1 MHNHGAQKGGVIG
14 RIILAVFLLA
24 LVAAGVVGYLAYDA
38 YRDIK
43 ADGPLQTQS
52 ILWVERGN
60 SVTAVAAKLKEMGAI
75 EDERLFAIASRINE
89 LAPALQA
96 GEYEIP
102 PSASIE
108 DIISLLK
115 DGKPLLRFVTIPEGL
130 TTKQIV
136 ERITQT
142 DLLEGEVTI
151 TPAEGALLP
160 ETYSYQRGDSRD
172 SVIDRMAAAH
182 DAALSELWAG
192 RAEGLPFTT
201 PAEAV
206 ILASIVEKET
216 GIADERPLVAS
227 VFVNRL
233 THRPPMRLQSDP
245 TIIYGLTGGEPLGR
259 GIRRSELNRETPYNT
274 YKINGLPPTPIANPG
289 KAALAAVLNP
299 PDTDYLYFVAD
310 GSGGHAFA
318 SSYAE
323 HRRNAAKWRRIE
335 SAAAAGTAKAP

>member
-1 MHNHGAQKGGVIG
+1 MHNRVAQRGGLLG
-14 RIILAVFLLA
+14 RIILGLFVLA
-24 LVAAGVVGYLAYDA
+24 LVGAGVVGYVAYDA
-38 YRDIK
+38 YREIK
-43 ADGPLQTQS
+43 ADGPLPSQS
-52 ILWVERGN
+52 ILWIERGN
-60 SVTAVAAKLKEMGAI
+60 SVTAVASKLKDMGAI
-75 EDERLFAIASRINE
+75 SDERLFSIASRINE

-102 PSASIE
+102 AGASME
-108 DIISLLK
+108 DIIRLLK
-115 DGKPLLRFVTIPEGL
+115 EGKPLLRFVTIPEGL

-136 ERITQT
+136 DRIAQT
-142 DLLEGEVTI
+142 DLLEGEI
-151 TPAEGALLP
+151 TVSPVEGALLP
-160 ETYSYQRGDSRD
+160 ETYSYQRGDSRN
-172 SVIDRMAAAH
+172 SVVERMAAAH

-192 RAEGLPFTT
+192 RAEGLPFKT

-233 THRPPMRLQSDP
+233 KHRPPMRLQSDP

-259 GIRRSELNRETPYNT
+259 GIRRSELDRVTPYNT

-318 SSYAE
+318 SSYSE

-335 SAAAAGTAKAP
+335 SAAAGTAKAP